1 MVINNT
7 FAFQVALD
15 IIRNDEDP
23 EPQNVKEY
31 RNRNDFPERKE
42 AMHVELISLM
52 KQKVFGPIVQTPKV

>member
-15 IIRNDEDP
+15 IIRNNEDP
-23 EPQNVKEY
+23 KPQNVKEY
-31 RNRNDFPERKE
+31 RNRNDFSERKE
-42 AMHVELISLM
+42 AMHVELILLM